1 VPRCAAAGSVA
12 LIGGGLVL
20 AYTDRRLVP
29 ASLTGWTVTNISGQ
43 LVNMAVPV
51 TGFVLASRR
60 PENRIG
66 WLFLVAGLALGL
78 SGFSNQYALHALVAG
93 RGSWPAGQVFAW
105 LSNWIW
111 VIAVAALAFLF
122 LLFPTGR
129 LRSRRW
135 RRAAWFAGGAFAL
148 ATVCA
153 LIAAS
158 SEWAHP
164 FSLSGQGS
172 PDGLI
177 MGVSVMAAALISA
190 ALLVSVVAVVVR
202 FAKSSGEERL
212 QLKWCAAAALLLVV
226 VFVASIWVNSAA
238 VNVLQSV
245 AFLCLWTAI
254 ATAVLKYRLYE
265 IDRIISR
272 TLAYA
277 IVTGLL
283 VGLYAGLVLLA
294 NHVLSLHSTVAV
306 AAATLAAA
314 ALFSPVR
321 RRVQRVVDRRFNRAR
336 YDADTTVALFAAHLK
351 DAVDLD
357 SVQDDLASVVQRAL
371 EPAHVS
377 VWISQRDWGWLLPPS
392 SSPVGAA
399 SPTQALQDQRRA
411 KPPSRP
417 LTKCGWSKAFTRT
430 PRRAYS
436 TASERATSHP
446 LGPWFAPLRSDDHRD
461 RGCSSASRT
470 GAVSAASGIQH
481 PGRSIRRTRRRC
493 L

>member
-1 VPRCAAAGSVA
+1 MTARTARWVAGCAAAGSVA
-12 LIGGGLVL
+12 LIGGGLAL
-20 AYTDRRLVP
+20 AYVDRHLVP
-29 ASLTGWTVTNISGQ
+29 ASLADWTVSNVSGQ
-43 LVNMAVPV
+43 VVNMAVPV

-78 SGFSNQYALHALVAG
+78 SGFSNPYALHALVAD
-93 RGSWPAGQVFAW
+93 RGSLPAGLVFAW

-111 VIAVAALAFLF
+111 IIAVAALAFLF
-122 LLFPTGR
+122 LLFPTGQ

-135 RRAAWFAGGAFAL
+135 RPAAWFAGGAFAI
-148 ATVCA
+148 ATVST
-153 LIAAS
+153 LITATRV
-158 SEWAHP
+158 WAHP
-164 FSLSGQGS
+164 FTSSPGSL
-172 PDGLI
+172 DGLTALLE
-177 MGVSVMAAALISA
+177 VMAGFLISA
-190 ALLVSVVAVVVR
+190 GLLVSVVAVVIR

-212 QLKWCAAAALLLVV
+212 QLKWCAAAALVLAV
-226 VFVASIWVNSAA
+226 VFVASIWLNSAV

-294 NHVLSLHSTVAV
+294 THVLSFSSPVAV

-336 YDADTTVALFAAHLK
+336 YDADTTAALFAAHLK

-377 VWISQRDWGWLLPPS
+377 VWISQRD
-392 SSPVGAA
+392 
-399 SPTQALQDQRRA
+399 
-411 KPPSRP
+411 
-417 LTKCGWSKAFTRT
+417 
-430 PRRAYS
+430 
-436 TASERATSHP
+436 
-446 LGPWFAPLRSDDHRD
+446 
-461 RGCSSASRT
+461 
-470 GAVSAASGIQH
+470 
-481 PGRSIRRTRRRC
+481 
-493 L
+493 